1 MSGLSSAARI
11 IIALGACLLVFFI
24 TREIYREAPELK
36 TVDSTVLLER
46 VRPVLKLVNVEGD
59 LSELYSHQDSW
70 RYSRL
75 LSGLPSFQKK
85 AMVRI
90 KARVSVGYDLE
101 GLKLI
106 TNEQEHIITISSPPA
121 PQVLSIEHDID
132 YFDIDEGLFN
142 SFSPQELSALNK
154 EAKQVILDKI
164 PQSGLLE
171 EAAERR
177 TEMLVVLRALVESA
191 GWKLQVEGEAAPI
204 AR

>member
-1 MSGLSSAARI
+1 MSGLSSAARSVI
-11 IIALGACLLVFFI
+11 VLGACLLVFFI
-24 TREIYREAPELK
+24 TREIYRADPELK

-46 VRPVLKLVNVEGD
+46 MRPVLKLVNVEGD
-59 LSELYSHQDSW
+59 LSELYSHRDSW
-70 RYSRL
+70 RYSRM

-85 AMVRI
+85 AMLRV

-101 GLKLI
+101 GLKLT
-106 TNEQEHIITISSPPA
+106 TNEQEHIVTISSPPA

-142 SFSPQELSALNK
+142 NFTPQELSALNK

-171 EAAERR
+171 KAAERR
-177 TEMLVVLRALVESA
+177 MEMLVVLRALVESA
-191 GWKLQVEGEAAPI
+191 GWKLKVEGEAVPI

>member
-1 MSGLSSAARI
+1 MKRVNHYYKVELI
-11 IIALGACLLVFFI
+11 V
-24 TREIYREAPELK
+24 RESNDDTDAIEE
-36 TVDSTVLLER
+36 DI
-46 VRPVLKLVNVEGD
+46 
-59 LSELYSHQDSW
+59 
-70 RYSRL
+70 RL
-75 LSGLPSFQKK
+75 LLG
-85 AMVRI
+85 
-90 KARVSVGYDLE
+90 GY
-101 GLKLI
+101 
-106 TNEQEHIITISSPPA
+106 
-121 PQVLSIEHDID
+121 DID

-171 EAAERR
+171 AAAERR